1 MTGFCA
7 LGSGA
12 STVDKARKGKK
23 GGGGGGGSG
32 GKSSKL
38 VDVIQLRNKYIVKL
52 LSIIK
57 FTKAA
62 VDESMT
68 KYIAYKVDETE
79 LFELHDRYLDVPV
92 PVFFGLG

>member
-23 GGGGGGGSG
+23 GGGSGSG

-52 LSIIK
+52 LGIIK

-68 KYIAYKVDETE
+68 KYIAYKTEETE

-92 PVFFGLG
+92 FFGLG